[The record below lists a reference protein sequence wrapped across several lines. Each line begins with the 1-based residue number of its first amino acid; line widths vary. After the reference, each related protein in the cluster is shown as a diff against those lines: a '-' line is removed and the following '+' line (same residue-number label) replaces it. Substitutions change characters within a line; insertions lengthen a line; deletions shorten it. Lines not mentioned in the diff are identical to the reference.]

1 MVPEGPLMVK
11 NDTSWESRNTNIR
24 IQSARPWFQG
34 SSCAEAAGDML
45 AGKPSPDKK
54 DLSF

>member
-1 MVPEGPLMVK
+1 MVK
-11 NDTSWESRNTNIR
+11 NDTSWESRNTSIR

-34 SSCAEAAGDML
+34 SACAQAAEKRL